1 MALEHYTPVPITGA
15 GCLTA
20 AGPALGPCLDAML
33 RGQRAPSAPSRITT
47 DHKTKYPVFEIPWTF
62 LPEQSR
68 SKPEYALYGDILLT
82 AVREALENAAFSRDE
97 LDART
102 VGVCLGTTVGE
113 ALNDEDFLIDYR
125 EGRFPG
131 GERIRVFLNAD
142 PAAIVARAYTLAGP
156 HQTVTNAC
164 TSGTVAIGQA
174 AGWIQSGLCDVVIAG
189 GVEKLTRLSYD
200 GFASLRI
207 ADENPCRPFDR
218 KRRGLNL
225 GEGAGILVLE
235 SPSSAQFRGV
245 GTRGYVLG
253 YGNASDAYHLSAP
266 RPDGAGLRRAIGDAL
281 ATAGETTG
289 AVAFINAHG
298 TGTADND
305 RVEGSVFADVLPGVP
320 YGSTKGY
327 TGHTLG
333 AAGGI
338 EAAVTLACLE
348 RQAIP
353 ANAGFEV
360 SDPEFESDPV
370 RTATAIC
377 GNCALS
383 TSVAYGGNNAVLLLG
398 RTGA

>member
-1 MALEHYTPVPITGA
+1 MKLQRYAPVPITGA

-20 AGPALGPCLDAML
+20 AGLALGPGLDAML
-33 RGQRAPSAPSRITT
+33 RGERAPSPPSRIAT
-47 DHKTKYPVFEIPWTF
+47 DHKVKYPVFEIPWTS
-62 LPEQSR
+62 LPEGIR

-82 AVREALENAAFSRDE
+82 AVREALENAALSRDE
-97 LDART
+97 LGART

-113 ALNDEDFLIDYR
+113 ALNDEDFLIDFR

-131 GERIRVFLNAD
+131 GERIRDFLNAD
-142 PAAIVARAYTLAGP
+142 PGAIVSRAYALEGT

-218 KRRGLNL
+218 ERRGLNL
-225 GEGAGILVLE
+225 GEGAGVLVLE
-235 SPSSAQFRGV
+235 SLPSAQSRGI
-245 GTRGYVLG
+245 GMRGYVLG

-266 RPDGAGLRRAIGDAL
+266 RPDGAGLRRAIDDAL
-281 ATAGETTG
+281 VTAGKAAD

-338 EAAVTLACLE
+338 EAAITLACLE

-353 ANAGFEV
+353 ASAGFET
-360 SDPEFESDPV
+360 SDPEFASDPV

>member
-1 MALEHYTPVPITGA
+1 MRLQPHSPVPITGA
-15 GCLTA
+15 GCIAAAGSTLTA
-20 AGPALGPCLDAML
+20 CMDSML
-33 RGQRAPSAPSRITT
+33 RGNRAPAPPSRITT
-47 DHKTKYPVFEIPWTF
+47 DHRVGYPVFEIPWAL
-62 LPEQSR
+62 LPEESR
-68 SKPEYALYGDILLT
+68 RKTEHALYGDFLLIT
-82 AVREALENAAFSRDE
+82 VKAAIESAALSRDE
-97 LDART
+97 LGART

-131 GERIRVFLNAD
+131 GDRVRLFLNAD
-142 PAAIVARAYTLAGP
+142 PAAIVARAYGLAGP

-174 AGWIQSGLCDVVIAG
+174 AGWIRSGLCDVAIAG

-200 GFASLRI
+200 GFAGLRI

-218 KRRGLNL
+218 ERHGLNL

-235 SPSSAQFRGV
+235 SVPSLQARGI
-245 GTRGYVLG
+245 GTRGQVLG

-266 RPDGAGLRRAIGDAL
+266 KPDGDGLRRAIADAL
-281 ATAGETTG
+281 ATAGKPVQ

-305 RVEGSVFADVLPGVP
+305 RVEGCVFADILPGIP

-338 EAAVTLACLE
+338 EAALTLACLE
-348 RQAIP
+348 RQRIP
-353 ANAGFEV
+353 ASAGFAE
-360 SDPEFESDPV
+360 SDPDFDSDPV
-370 RTATAIC
+370 RTATAIS
-377 GNCALS
+377 GDCALS
-383 TSVAYGGNNAVLLLG
+383 TSVAYGGNNAALLLG
-398 RTGA
+398 RAEA